1 VKTLCCR
8 SLIALILAFGT
19 LPVLVAQVPD
29 WYATHKNIRY
39 PSDVYII
46 GVGAGTG
53 TNATE
58 SAIKAAQTDVVS
70 QIRVQIQAEVKNVS
84 ESFQFNK
91 DEQLFSDFRSNVRTA
106 VSDEITGLEIAE
118 TVTDNSSGTVYT
130 LAVLERE
137 KYCETL
143 RNEMDSGWKQAN
155 DLQTGAF
162 EFAKQGKLNDAIL
175 NLMETRKVISPLLPK
190 QALYNAVSGTPYK
203 SDISFGPASITT
215 DIRKILSGV
224 KMSKKGG
231 DNQKGKIGES
241 FPEPFVVQVTIQQD
255 GKSVPVVGSTIVF
268 ETSDNVKIGDATT
281 DDQGTAS
288 LSATIRTM
296 TGNGIRAR
304 LSVAH
309 LDRDFDQNLLSSAVN
324 FTWKAEGSNVSFT
337 LKVTANSSKVSADLK
352 RMFTTAITQI
362 GYKVVSSSKYVIAIT
377 VEPGTS
383 STVEGMAGALY
394 SQSADV
400 IANLLDKTNDTA
412 LGSVKFSG
420 KGLAR
425 TEDEAIEKAVG
436 NVKISMTDLSD
447 LLQKA
452 TEK

>member
-1 VKTLCCR
+1 MKTVWCR
-8 SLIALILAFGT
+8 SLTAFILAIGT

-39 PSDVYII
+39 PSEMYII

-58 SAIKAAQTDVVS
+58 SAKKAAQMDVVS
-70 QIRVQIQAEVKNVS
+70 QIRVQIQAVVKNVS

-155 DLQTGAF
+155 DLRTGAF
-162 EFAKQGKLNDAIL
+162 EFAKQGKLNDAIQ
-175 NLMETRKVISPLLPK
+175 NLLDARKTITPLLPK
-190 QALYNAVSGTPYK
+190 QALFNAVSGTPYK
-203 SDISFGPASITT
+203 PAVNFGPGSISA
-215 DIRKILSGV
+215 DIRRVLSDV
-224 KMSKKGG
+224 RLEKASG
-231 DNQKGKIGES
+231 DKQAGKIGEN
-241 FPEPFVVQVTIQQD
+241 FPVPFVVRVTTQQD
-255 GKSVPVVGSTIVF
+255 GKAIPVVGSTIAF
-268 ETSDNVKIGDATT
+268 ETSDKMKIGEVTT
-281 DDQGTAS
+281 DDHGMAS
-288 LSATIRTM
+288 LSTTIRAM
-296 TGNGIRAR
+296 TGNGIQAK
-304 LSVAH
+304 LAFAH
-309 LDRDFDQNLLSSAVN
+309 LDREFDQNLLSSAMN
-324 FTWKAEGSNVSFT
+324 FTWKAEGSNVSFS
-337 LKVTANSSKVSADLK
+337 LNVSANSAKVSSDLK

-362 GYKVVSSSKYVIAIT
+362 GYKVVSASKYVIAIA
-377 VEPGTS
+377 VEPGAS
-383 STVEGMAGALY
+383 SKVEGMSGTLF
-394 SQSADV
+394 SVSADV
-400 IANLLDKTNDTA
+400 TANLVDKNDDNA

-425 TEDEAIEKAVG
+425 SEEEAMEKAVG
-436 NVKISMTDLSD
+436 NMKISMTDLSD

-452 TEK
+452 TGK